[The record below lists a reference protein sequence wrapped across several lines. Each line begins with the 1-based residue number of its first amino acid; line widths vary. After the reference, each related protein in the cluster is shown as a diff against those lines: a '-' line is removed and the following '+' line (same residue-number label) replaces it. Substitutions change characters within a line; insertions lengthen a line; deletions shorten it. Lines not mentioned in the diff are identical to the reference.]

1 MGRELK
7 TVRVGLNI
15 GILVSSIDYKSG
27 KGLVTC
33 EDGSTYCS
41 DVVVDVME
49 SIVWC
54 MRKEKREISD
64 LRKSGKS
71 AEAEF
76 VGSLASS
83 LSLLANGFAVLTS
96 KYRVLWCLST
106 SKWS

>member
-1 MGRELK
+1 
-7 TVRVGLNI
+7 
-15 GILVSSIDYKSG
+15 
-27 KGLVTC
+27 
-33 EDGSTYCS
+33 
-41 DVVVDVME
+41 
-49 SIVWC
+49 